1 MLVYSLLCVALATGN
16 ALFWLHKWHEQGVE
30 LCFADTMMTG
40 VQPSFLLMLLI
51 PPTLGLVH
59 QLKFILE
66 QPFVICALDNRA
78 RLARNL
84 LAAVLSIPSIAF
96 GALLFRGGKP
106 CTWESGASYYAYM
119 TGQTLITPVKTGSLI
134 VWQAMTI
141 WLTVLLVSILFL
153 SINLSCES
161 HQLGS
166 ILSWGVCLLA
176 SFPVTPK
183 LYRLQKSVSFS
194 VNRIA
199 ENTVWRHFLSG
210 ICILFLESLFL
221 HFAVTRK
228 DFLR

>member
-84 LAAVLSIPSIAF
+84 LAALLFIAFRAVMAVSIPSIAL

-106 CTWESGASYYAYM
+106 CTWESGASYYFIPTIFPRADNGRGHNAVFFY
-119 TGQTLITPVKTGSLI
+119 TIHHFVHFVI
-134 VWQAMTI
+134 VTDLKRVISKGM
-141 WLTVLLVSILFL
+141 
-153 SINLSCES
+153 
-161 HQLGS
+161 
-166 ILSWGVCLLA
+166 
-176 SFPVTPK
+176 
-183 LYRLQKSVSFS
+183 
-194 VNRIA
+194 
-199 ENTVWRHFLSG
+199 
-210 ICILFLESLFL
+210 
-221 HFAVTRK
+221 
-228 DFLR
+228 

>member
-1 MLVYSLLCVALATGN
+1 MTIYRQFRVTYRKRLLVYSLLCVALATGN

-84 LAAVLSIPSIAF
+84 LAALLFIAFRAVMAVSIPSIAL

-106 CTWESGASYYAYM
+106 CTWESGASYYFIS
-119 TGQTLITPVKTGSLI
+119 TKTCPNLGQII
-134 VWQAMTI
+134 
-141 WLTVLLVSILFL
+141 F
-153 SINLSCES
+153 
-161 HQLGS
+161 
-166 ILSWGVCLLA
+166 
-176 SFPVTPK
+176 
-183 LYRLQKSVSFS
+183 
-194 VNRIA
+194 
-199 ENTVWRHFLSG
+199 
-210 ICILFLESLFL
+210 
-221 HFAVTRK
+221 
-228 DFLR
+228 

>member
-1 MLVYSLLCVALATGN
+1 MTIYRQFRVTYRKRLLVYSLLCVALATGN

-84 LAAVLSIPSIAF
+84 LAALLFIAFRAVMAVSIPSIAL

-119 TGQTLITPVKTGSLI
+119 TGQTLARVLHISLDTLI
-134 VWQAMTI
+134 NSDISLDDERGTQMKLLYSNCPSEMKESLLHHTQETAKE
-141 WLTVLLVSILFL
+141 LTELLR
-153 SINLSCES
+153 
-161 HQLGS
+161 
-166 ILSWGVCLLA
+166 
-176 SFPVTPK
+176 K
-183 LYRLQKSVSFS
+183 
-194 VNRIA
+194 
-199 ENTVWRHFLSG
+199 
-210 ICILFLESLFL
+210 LESF
-221 HFAVTRK
+221 
-228 DFLR
+228 